1 MQSGRSTNSGLH
13 QATHSKRARVAAGA
27 STAFASTINGESASA
42 GLMEMRGTWRS
53 STITEETPA
62 LAKKLAPIPP
72 GEILFEEF
80 MRPLGVSRNR
90 LARDLDIP
98 VSRVSDIVRG
108 RRGITADTA
117 LRLAEYFGTSPE
129 MWLNL

>member
-1 MQSGRSTNSGLH
+1 M
-13 QATHSKRARVAAGA
+13 
-27 STAFASTINGESASA
+27 
-42 GLMEMRGTWRS
+42 
-53 STITEETPA
+53 
-62 LAKKLAPIPP
+62 AKKLAPIPP

-90 LARDLDIP
+90 LARDIDIP

-108 RRGITADTA
+108 KRSITADSA

-129 MWLNL
+129 LWLNLQADFDLRAARAAEWPAIRRRIRPLKAA